1 MEITFESYLVSPGF
15 SIFFFFFFLRTY
27 TPDSYVFPE
36 EGRLRLPQRDER
48 RIGGSSNR
56 IPPVLL
62 FYSSST
68 LLGCVLP
75 QDKAHYSTTPDQ
87 NSRVNSEASHNV
99 LFTLLFLS
107 SWQGRGDGGEEGF
120 PDGSDSKESA
130 CKAGDPGSVPG
141 WRRCPGERN
150 GCRSEDPAVMLVQNL
165 GLNWS
170 YSGSDQQTG
179 IINITWWLVRN
190 AES

>member
-15 SIFFFFFFLRTY
+15 SVFFFFFFLLRTFA
-27 TPDSYVFPE
+27 PDSYVFPE
-36 EGRLRLPQRDER
+36 EGRLRLLQRDER

-87 NSRVNSEASHNV
+87 NSRVNSEASYNV
-99 LFTLLFLS
+99 LFTLLFLW
-107 SWQGRGDGGEEGF
+107 SW
-120 PDGSDSKESA
+120 
-130 CKAGDPGSVPG
+130 
-141 WRRCPGERN
+141 
-150 GCRSEDPAVMLVQNL
+150 
-165 GLNWS
+165 
-170 YSGSDQQTG
+170 
-179 IINITWWLVRN
+179 
-190 AES
+190 